1 MSKFVVMKRLAIAF
15 AAGGLGMA
23 GCSGGGSP
31 QTPTE
36 ANVGADV
43 LRLAVGT
50 ANIFGD
56 EPARAVAGLNVAASF
71 RQPAGALSPGGSA
84 VLVSTPA
91 LTGPF
96 SLPKTAGSAGGDPT
110 STVLTG
116 PAPGEIGTSSI
127 TGTPQGGST
136 VTSFGTSGGVFGLG
150 IEPFNYGDGTPFTN
164 VPYPVPLYDSVA
176 ADPNAFVAW
185 GGPPAFDLA
194 GNGQSVVGNPNV
206 PSGQAG
212 LAEGLD
218 VFAGVTPRTGAYSLT
233 ASVPANTGQTTA
245 TASATLASTA
255 LLGAVAP
262 PVPTL
267 DGAGGAALTVTLPA
281 GVTEAYLEIADI
293 GPSSGNA
300 CNGASTATPVYYTVL
315 VRAASPSG
323 NVADAA
329 GPGGAP
335 SFCSPAQ
342 NTAFDG
348 GTATPGDQFLVQTIG
363 FDYPLYENSYTT
375 ASTNINPAPAFAG
388 ANGQA
393 DVTISS
399 AALYTVTA
407 AATASLTERYVKT
420 QHIRRPT
427 GLRAGSPSLRR

>member
-1 MSKFVVMKRLAIAF
+1 MKRLAIAL
-15 AAGGLGMA
+15 AAGGFGLA

-91 LTGPF
+91 LSGPF
-96 SLPKTAGSAGGDPT
+96 SLPKTAGSPGGDPT

-116 PAPGEIGTSSI
+116 PAPGELGTSSI
-127 TGTPQGGST
+127 TGTPQGGSA

-164 VPYPVPLYDSVA
+164 VPYPVPLYDAVA
-176 ADPNAFVAW
+176 ADPNSFVAW
-185 GGPPAFDLA
+185 GGPPAFDLG
-194 GNGQSVVGNPNV
+194 GNGQSVVGSGLV
-206 PSGQAG
+206 PAGQAG

-218 VFAGVTPRTGAYSLT
+218 VFAGVTPRTGAYSLS
-233 ASVPANTGQTTA
+233 ASIPANTGQATA

-262 PVPTL
+262 AIPTL
-267 DGAGGAALTVTLPA
+267 DAGGGASLTATLPA
-281 GVTEAYLEIADI
+281 GVTEAYLEVTDI
-293 GPSSGNA
+293 GPASGNA
-300 CNGASTATPVYYTVL
+300 CNGASATTPIYYTIL
-315 VRAASPSG
+315 VRAGQPSG
-323 NVADAA
+323 TLSDAA

-335 SFCSPAQ
+335 SLCSPAQ

-348 GTATPGDQFLVQTIG
+348 SATPGDQFLVQTIG

-375 ASTNINPAPAFAG
+375 ASSNINPAPAFAG

-399 AALYTVTA
+399 TALYTITA
-407 AATASLTERYVKT
+407 AKASLTERYVKT
-420 QHIRRPT
+420 QHIRRQ
-427 GLRAGSPSLRR
+427 LSRRH